1 MGYEHKYNGL
11 RRRDAVSM
19 DELVEEFIRDMKL
32 VSGVNRLRVTAA
44 WNAVSSAEKYT
55 VDVYVRNGVMYCTM
69 GSSMV
74 RNQLC
79 FQKDVLL
86 NQINEYLE
94 NDQMYV
100 KEGGYPYIKELILK

>member
-44 WNAVSSAEKYT
+44 WNAVSSA
-55 VDVYVRNGVMYCTM
+55 
-69 GSSMV
+69 
-74 RNQLC
+74 
-79 FQKDVLL
+79 
-86 NQINEYLE
+86 
-94 NDQMYV
+94 
-100 KEGGYPYIKELILK
+100 

>member
-55 VDVYVRNGVMYCTM
+55 VDVYVRNGIMYCTM

-74 RNQLC
+74 RNQLY